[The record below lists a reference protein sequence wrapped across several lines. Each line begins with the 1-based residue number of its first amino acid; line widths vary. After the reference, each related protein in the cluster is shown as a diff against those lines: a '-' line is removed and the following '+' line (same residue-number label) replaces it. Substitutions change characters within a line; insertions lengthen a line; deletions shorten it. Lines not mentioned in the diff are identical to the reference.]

1 FIQLY
6 LQSDAAYSGIS
17 ELGELG
23 ICQFRDLNPNVNAF
37 QRKFVNELRRCEEME
52 RKIRFLESEV
62 KKERISIDELTENLD
77 ALKPREM
84 VFLEAMID
92 KLDHDL
98 KQINT
103 NADALR
109 KNFNELTESKYNL
122 IMT

>member
-1 FIQLY
+1 
-6 LQSDAAYSGIS
+6 
-17 ELGELG
+17 
-23 ICQFRDLNPNVNAF
+23 
-37 QRKFVNELRRCEEME
+37 ME

-62 KKERISIDELTENLD
+62 KKERFSIDESTENLD

-84 VFLEAMID
+84 AMID